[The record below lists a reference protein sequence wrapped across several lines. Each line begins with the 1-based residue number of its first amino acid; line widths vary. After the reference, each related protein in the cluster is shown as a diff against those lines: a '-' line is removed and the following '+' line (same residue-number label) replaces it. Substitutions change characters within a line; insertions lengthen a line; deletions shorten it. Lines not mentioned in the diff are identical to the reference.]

1 MNLLSLIVSF
11 SLLAQVALFAA
22 LTTEPKSQ
30 PQQSVNAWLEKAK
43 AKISKQVLP
52 NGLTTI
58 HYPLPGSNKVYV
70 SVTYNAGAKNELPT
84 EHGLAHMVEHMIF
97 KGTEKMSERDL
108 DAIAEKFCI
117 GGIGVGFNAGT
128 YYDITNYYFK
138 TDKNNWPVFV
148 NMLADCMENA
158 CFKEHH
164 FASEVKAV
172 AQEMKMRNARP
183 STCIFDTLGHELLPP
198 NHPYAHP
205 LGGNLKTLLN
215 SNAQDLKAFYQRHYA
230 PANALVTIVGDC
242 DAEQAFAQ
250 VQEAFGTLENP
261 YFKQDTQTP
270 NPVHADFF
278 QKNTT
283 VYKPVPNPVVRYCW
297 LTPGDLYER
306 EIAAPALSYAL
317 SLRFEKK
324 IKDKKDLVYSIGASP
339 ITFNEIGYFM
349 ISFEP
354 KENTNGVQTKSCKEA
369 IEHELRK
376 IMTKGITEEE
386 LACFKKI
393 SITSVLKAFDSA
405 QSVANLF
412 EQQFFKF
419 RNEFEIFNDIAAV
432 ENLTQDTIK
441 NFCKNY
447 LQPYLMHTFTV
458 MPLLEEQKET
468 WQTLQAALDTYEQ
481 TALAQK
487 IRENEVEQPR
497 LSDQMPEPTL
507 LTLTYEHPDKKITLS
522 NGLDVYL
529 KYRDIS
535 PFVCASLSFKN
546 SEQLDI
552 ALRNSNLA
560 HAAQFAVNLLSE
572 GSEDYSKQEHQA
584 FFDLLGASW
593 NMSYG
598 RGSFSCLPE
607 DLMLVADRFV
617 HILTRPTYPE
627 NIFTQEQADAIDRIK
642 QAQDNSFYLAQSTVQ
657 QYLFQGYPWIK
668 TDEQTIQ
675 ELAAIQRDDLFAL
688 HKRFVNPRLM
698 FLTIVGNFDQATI
711 IEQLEQTFGLW
722 QQNQSFDVNAEM
734 PAVPDISNPQAT
746 SLHKFL
752 PKEQVALVAGRV
764 TTTFDTDD
772 RFCLKLLE
780 LYLNKCLYEIRE
792 RTGIFYSCSGSL
804 SSTNYLTKGNSCI
817 GTLVSID
824 NVELAQEAIKNVLQ
838 TICTN
843 GIDEKNLAVAKQNYQ
858 VTLAKGFSTNV
869 SLAESYA
876 SLVQINMPWTHYD
889 DCIERV
895 HRLSCDDVNR
905 VAKQYLD
912 PTTWSFITVG
922 RTYNNARA

>member
-1 MNLLSLIVSF
+1 MNLRFLLFSLV
-11 SLLAQVALFAA
+11 LLAQVPLFAA
-22 LTTEPKSQ
+22 LTTESES
-30 PQQSVNAWLEKAK
+30 QQSVDAWLEKAK

-52 NGLTTI
+52 NGLTAI
-58 HYPLPGSNKVYV
+58 HYPLPNSNKVYV

-117 GGIGVGFNAGT
+117 GGVGTGFNAGT

-148 NMLADCMENA
+148 DLLADCMANA

-172 AQEMKMRNARP
+172 AQEIKMRNARP
-183 STCIFDTLGHELLPP
+183 STYVFDILGQELLPP
-198 NHPYAHP
+198 NHPYNHS
-205 LGGNLKTLLN
+205 LGGDLKTLLN
-215 SNAQDLKAFYQRHYA
+215 ANAQDLTKFYQRHYA

-242 DAEQAFAQ
+242 KADEAFAHIQ
-250 VQEAFGTLENP
+250 AAFGAIENPHFKQEAPAINP
-261 YFKQDTQTP
+261 VQTDFVQKSTTIYKPIP
-270 NPVHADFF
+270 NPL
-278 QKNTT
+278 
-283 VYKPVPNPVVRYCW
+283 VRYCW
-297 LTPGDLYER
+297 IIPGDLYKN
-306 EIAAPALSYAL
+306 EIAAHALSYAL

-324 IKDKKDLVYSIGASP
+324 IKDQKDLVYSIDTSP
-339 ITFNEIGYFM
+339 ITFNEVGYFM

-354 KENTNGVQTKSCKEA
+354 KENANGLQTKRCKEA
-369 IEHELRK
+369 IEHELHK
-376 IMTKGITEEE
+376 IMTKGITQEE

-393 SITSVLKAFDSA
+393 SITSALKAFDSA

-412 EQQFFKF
+412 EHNFFKC
-419 RNEFEIFNDIAAV
+419 RNEFEVFNDIAAI
-432 ENLTQDTIK
+432 ENLTQDAIK
-441 NFCKNY
+441 EFCTNH
-447 LQPYLMHTFTV
+447 LQTYRMHTFSV

-468 WQTLQAALDTYEQ
+468 WQALQTALDTYEQ
-481 TALAQK
+481 ASLAHK
-487 IRENEVEQPR
+487 IRDSEVEQPR
-497 LSDQMPEPTL
+497 LSDQLPEPKL

-522 NGLDVYL
+522 NGLDVYI
-529 KYRDIS
+529 KYRDTS
-535 PFVCASLSFKN
+535 PFVYASLSFKN
-546 SEQLDI
+546 SEELAI
-552 ALRNSNLA
+552 ALQYNNQMN
-560 HAAQFAVNLLSE
+560 AAQFAVNLLSE
-572 GSEDYSKQEHQA
+572 GSQGYSKQDHQA

-607 DLMLVADRFV
+607 DLIAVANRFV
-617 HILTRPTYPE
+617 HILTQPTYPE
-627 NIFTQEQADAIDRIK
+627 NIFTQEQASAIDRIK
-642 QAQDNSFYLAQSTVQ
+642 QAQESSFYLAQSTLQ
-657 QYLFQGYPWIK
+657 QHLFQEYPWIK
-668 TDEQTIQ
+668 TDEQTMQ
-675 ELAAIQRDDLFAL
+675 ELAGIQRDDLFAL
-688 HKRFVNPRLM
+688 HKRFVNPTLM
-698 FLTIVGNFDQATI
+698 FLTVVGNFDNATI
-711 IEQLEQTFGLW
+711 IEQLEQAFSSW
-722 QQNQSFDVNAEM
+722 QPIQTIDVTAET
-734 PAVPDISNPQAT
+734 PSVPDINNPPAT

-752 PKEQVALVAGRV
+752 PKEQVALVAGRI

-804 SSTNYLTKGNSCI
+804 SSTSYLTKGNSCI

-838 TICTN
+838 TISTN

-876 SLVQINMPWTHYD
+876 SLIQINMPWTHYD

-905 VAKQYLD
+905 VAKEYLD
-912 PTTWSFITVG
+912 PATWSFITVG
-922 RTYNNARA
+922 RIYNNARA